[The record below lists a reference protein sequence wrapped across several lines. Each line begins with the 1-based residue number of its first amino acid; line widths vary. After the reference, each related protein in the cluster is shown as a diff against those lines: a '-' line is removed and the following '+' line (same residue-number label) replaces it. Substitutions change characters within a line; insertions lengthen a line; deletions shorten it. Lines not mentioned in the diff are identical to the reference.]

1 MKYSVTIECL
11 DVGIKL
17 KLASIK
23 VRFAKIQGSK
33 MAEVY
38 LSIQRKVVYMF
49 KITNKINVKGLS
61 WLYWQMEMYKWEF
74 GIMECSRGHS

>member
-1 MKYSVTIECL
+1 MRYSVTTECL
-11 DVGIKL
+11 NVGIKM

-23 VRFAKIQGSK
+23 VRFAKLQGSK

-74 GIMECSRGHS
+74 VIMECSMAHS